1 MLSFFS
7 GESQSSSR
15 FLRLLRLGFAGVA
28 AIAVVVFATLFANNR
43 YGIDPFG
50 SKVDKPAAV
59 VQPKAP
65 LQTEVYFFNGLKTV
79 PGAAEEWWGARSDH
93 RLLAYAVF
101 SCKRLSDIV
110 LDAMPR
116 QHFSTLLLD
125 LAPSGNHVFVTRDGE
140 DALLAARDKDTRPL
154 VLSSADQDIL
164 SLSDSIARARLAAAD
179 GANSNVPWVQRLGL
193 TTLIVS
199 ALATLFV
206 TLQGKTRAVELSD
219 EDRRD
224 LDRAGFSTRSR
235 YALFGPGSGFR
246 WVAFLAIALSITGT
260 SLTGLK
266 QVYDPTRILTQNTRA
281 LLDLRQLHQEVILGV
296 KCNAEEKSVTLD
308 DNKMTDWVNTIR
320 RMRATILPEYGA
332 YANLD
337 VGGSSQR
344 VEPTSNQ
351 FRGTPAENRAQGQ
364 SAPTPA
370 TSPTPA
376 PTATPSPTN
385 R

>member
-1 MLSFFS
+1 MISFFS
-7 GESQSSSR
+7 GGFQSGGV
-15 FLRLLRLGFAGVA
+15 LRLLGLVVAGVA

-43 YGIDPFG
+43 YGISVFE
-50 SKVDKPAAV
+50 SKTDRPGAV
-59 VQPKAP
+59 VQPKPP
-65 LQTEVYFFNGLKTV
+65 LQTEVFFINGLKSL
-79 PGAAEEWWGARSDH
+79 PGATEEWWSARSDH

-101 SCKRLSDIV
+101 NCKRLSDIV

-125 LAPSGNHVFVTRDGE
+125 LAPSGNHVFATRDGE
-140 DALLAARDKDTRPL
+140 DVLLAARDKDTKPL
-154 VLSSADQDIL
+154 VLAGTDQDVL

-219 EDRRD
+219 EDQKD
-224 LDRAGFSTRSR
+224 LDRAGFWTRAR
-235 YALFGPGSGFR
+235 YALFGSGAGFR
-246 WVAFLAIALSITGT
+246 WVAFLAVALSITGT
-260 SLTGLK
+260 SLAGLK

-281 LLDLRQLHQEVILGV
+281 LLDLRQLHQEVIL
-296 KCNAEEKSVTLD
+296 NARCDLK
-308 DNKMTDWVNTIR
+308 DNRVAVENNKLTEWANIIR
-320 RMRATILPEYGA
+320 RIRGTILPEYGA

-344 VEPTSNQ
+344 FEPTSNQ
-351 FRGTPAENRAQGQ
+351 IRGEQ
-364 SAPTPA
+364 APPL
-370 TSPTPA
+370 PPA
-376 PTATPSPTN
+376 PPPDKPESQ
-385 R
+385 